1 MHPYCRVYSMFP
13 TARKERCLT
22 SKLIFMQRSLAV
34 GAILANREAVLHKSV
49 TCGARFRYLLA
60 EVNLGT
66 GT

>member
-1 MHPYCRVYSMFP
+1 MIQYAIVDIHRVTY
-13 TARKERCLT
+13 T

-49 TCGARFRYLLA
+49 TCDARFRYLLA